1 MHLNNER
8 LIGWHSAN
16 LWQSWLPVAQGE
28 SAAGKKA
35 ELLLGKSSSIQFF
48 NKQNSI
54 RILANGREPH
64 DSNFEIT
71 EY

>member
-1 MHLNNER
+1 MA
-8 LIGWHSAN
+8 IMI
-16 LWQSWLPVAQGE
+16 
-28 SAAGKKA
+28 AGRTRWICSRKKA
-35 ELLLGKSSSIQFF
+35 ELLLGKSSSIQFV

>member
-1 MHLNNER
+1 MNAWLGGIQQIYGNHDCR
-8 LIGWHSAN
+8 SHKVN
-16 LWQSWLPVAQGE
+16 LQQE
-28 SAAGKKA
+28 KA
-35 ELLLGKSSSIQFF
+35 ELLLGKSSSIQFV